1 MRLLRFFLVPLR
13 AARDIARV
21 SDDGLH
27 EASVTDE
34 DREEENV
41 VNDEYDSG
49 CTGSTRNQRI
59 IGGPEQII
67 DCDKSV
73 SEISGQ
79 PGVNC
84 VRQTRL
90 VTTHEA

>member
-1 MRLLRFFLVPLR
+1 MRLVRFFLVPLR
-13 AARDIARV
+13 TARDIARV
-21 SDDGLH
+21 SDDGVQ

-49 CTGSTRNQRI
+49 YTGSTGDPRI
-59 IGGPEQII
+59 TGGPEQII
-67 DCDKSV
+67 DYDKSV

-79 PGVNC
+79 PGVDC
-84 VRQTRL
+84 VRQTRE